1 MRKIY
6 AIVIGAGLGAGS
18 VFLHASLVPFGLIFV
33 LLATLVGIWSIG
45 RMWGGRTLKVLAA
58 AAWTFVV
65 LRAGFPGLN
74 QEYIYWN
81 ITDQYWISSTS
92 SCSFTSCLTPIPSLP
107 IRTIHNFKATL
118 L

>member
-6 AIVIGAGLGAGS
+6 AIAIGAGLGAGS

-45 RMWGGRTLKVLAA
+45 RMWGGRTLKILAA

-65 LRAGFPGLN
+65 LQAGFPGIN
-74 QEYIYWN
+74 QEYLIEGTAIGISLIN
-81 ITDQYWISSTS
+81 IG
-92 SCSFTSCLTPIPSLP
+92 FLVLVLAVLLP
-107 IRTIHNFKATL
+107 A
-118 L
+118 

>member
-45 RMWGGRTLKVLAA
+45 RLWGERTLKVLAA

-65 LRAGFPGLN
+65 LRAGFPGIN
-74 QEYIYWN
+74 QEYLIE
-81 ITDQYWISSTS
+81 STS
-92 SCSFTSCLTPIPSLP
+92 VGISL
-107 IRTIHNFKATL
+107 INIGFLALVVAVL
-118 L
+118 LPV

>member
-45 RMWGGRTLKVLAA
+45 HMWGGRTLKVLAA

-65 LRAGFPGLN
+65 LRAGFPGVN
-74 QEYIYWN
+74 QEYLIEGSAIGISLIN
-81 ITDQYWISSTS
+81 IG
-92 SCSFTSCLTPIPSLP
+92 FLVLVVGVLLP
-107 IRTIHNFKATL
+107 A
-118 L
+118 